1 MDVWAAVVISSLTTF
16 IVTVTLI
23 VWLAVRVMRKT
34 ISKYQ
39 KDQDQAQK
47 VINDITR
54 LGRQVKDKRD
64 NTPWPKSEN
73 L

>member
-34 ISKYQ
+34 INKYQ

-54 LGRQVKDKRD
+54 LGRQVRDKRD
-64 NTPWPKSEN
+64 TPWPKSEN